1 MAPWFFGRGHRR
13 SDRLSSEKVTGV
25 LITLDEGTVSVK
37 LDDFSDELVVSNLDQ
52 FVHLGASHAL
62 SDNNWIGSEL
72 RGPDTLKILP

>member
-1 MAPWFFGRGHRR
+1 
-13 SDRLSSEKVTGV
+13 
-25 LITLDEGTVSVK
+25 LDEGTVSVK